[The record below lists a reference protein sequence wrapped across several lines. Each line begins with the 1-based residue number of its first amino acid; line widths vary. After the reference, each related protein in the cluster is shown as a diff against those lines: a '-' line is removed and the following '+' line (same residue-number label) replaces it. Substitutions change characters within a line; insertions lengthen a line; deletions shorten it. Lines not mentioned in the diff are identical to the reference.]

1 MRINLHTGAAYGADN
16 TITRFLTIL
25 LLALTALLPAAC
37 TDESPDTSAPE
48 RIEIDRS
55 DDWQGA
61 LLYIADG
68 DGPVSGWGSIRIFD
82 NVSGFVETS
91 VEQTMAANPS
101 DLYVVEDGS
110 QMYVSSMANGTVDM
124 FFWDGN
130 GWRRGTREIDTPAPA
145 LFAIEAAPDGMLYLT
160 GSSGDGSGA
169 LYRLDQATDN
179 LAGDPIVIAGISAA
193 RGITWSADETT
204 AFVTGDGP
212 AGPSLLV
219 LAWPGA
225 TTAAT
230 VPLPVATVNQ
240 PQISPDG
247 LTLFI
252 ACRGEILTAEPAT
265 GRITGSLQPSD
276 APDTD
281 YYDVAFSADGRFL
294 FAPGTASGGDV
305 TLYVVEVATGATVTQ
320 ITHVGKKANG
330 IKRVE

>member
-1 MRINLHTGAAYGADN
+1 M
-16 TITRFLTIL
+16 
-25 LLALTALLPAAC
+25 LLALAVLLPTAC

-55 DDWQGA
+55 DDWRGA

-68 DGPVSGWGSIRIFD
+68 DGPVAGWGSIRIFD
-82 NVSGFVETS
+82 NVSGFVEAS

-101 DLYVVEDGS
+101 DLFVVEDGS
-110 QMYVSSMANGTVDM
+110 KMYVGSMGNGVVDM

-130 GWRRGTREIDTPAPA
+130 GWRRGTREIETPSPG
-145 LFAIEAAPDGMLYLT
+145 LFAIEAAPDGMLYLA
-160 GSSGDGSGA
+160 GSSSAGGLGA
-169 LYRLDQATDN
+169 LYRLDQATDS
-179 LAGDPIVIAGISAA
+179 LTGEPIAIAGISTA
-193 RGITWSADETT
+193 RGITWSADKST

-212 AGPSLLV
+212 AGPSLLM

-225 TTAAT
+225 TTTAAF
-230 VPLPVATVNQ
+230 PLPVATVNQ

-252 ACRGEILTAEPAT
+252 ACRGEILIAEPAT
-265 GRITGSLQPSD
+265 GRITGSLRPSA

-294 FAPGTASGGDV
+294 FAPGTAAGGDA
-305 TLYVVEVATGATVTQ
+305 TLYVIEMATGATVAQ

-330 IKRVE
+330 IKRIE